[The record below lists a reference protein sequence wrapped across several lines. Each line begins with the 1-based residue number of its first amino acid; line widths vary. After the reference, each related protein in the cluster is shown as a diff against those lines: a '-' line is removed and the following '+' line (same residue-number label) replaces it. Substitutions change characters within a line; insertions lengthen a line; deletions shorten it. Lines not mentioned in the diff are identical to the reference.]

1 MAPERTA
8 INDVKSR
15 VEKILDVGRDPLSKD
30 EISVANATYTR
41 VLAEKRIE
49 LARWKVGSLPLAL
62 GLIISV
68 FALLG
73 TSTSLTEGAGLW
85 PSVAAIVA
93 TAILGVAVLWAAMGL
108 LSRAQKVDELEELAA
123 GAAAEAVLARRASE
137 TASQPAKR
145 RCRK

>member
-1 MAPERTA
+1 MSMSPERTA
-8 INDVKSR
+8 IDKVKSR
-15 VEKILDVGRDPLSKD
+15 VEEILDFSPGTLSAD
-30 EISVANATYTR
+30 EIGVANATYTR

-62 GLIISV
+62 GLVISV

-93 TAILGVAVLWAAMGL
+93 VTVLGVLVLWAAMAL
-108 LSRAQKVDELEELAA
+108 LSKAQKVDELETLAA
-123 GAAAEAVLARRASE
+123 GAAAEAVLARRTS
-137 TASQPAKR
+137 K
-145 RCRK
+145 